1 MLIDWEMSM
10 LTMHRQHSQGFL
22 SYPTPENSHLMG
34 VGIGAIA
41 AAAISSSQDVI
52 SVIPA
57 AVHAIRVALH
67 AGLRADQEARSIQGQ
82 TSSKS
87 WAMSVSGMTVE
98 SATQMLQQFNLAN
111 VRKLHKRCFWKAH

>member
-1 MLIDWEMSM
+1 M
-10 LTMHRQHSQGFL
+10 LTMHSQHSQGFL

-41 AAAISSSQDVI
+41 VAAISSSQDVI

-67 AGLRADQEARSIQGQ
+67 AGLRADQEARSILGQ

-87 WAMSVSGMTVE
+87 WAMSVSGITVE

-111 VRKLHKRCFWKAH
+111 VRELHKRCFWKAH